1 MSLYY
6 VNIYLELIEEVQCN
20 QELKPNIVNMRSV
33 LYH

>member
-6 VNIYLELIEEVQCN
+6 VNIYLGLIEEVQCN
-20 QELKPNIVNMRSV
+20 QEFKPNIMNMRLV